1 MNPFLGREE
10 ELAELG
16 GLLEE
21 SRLVT
26 VAGVAGVG
34 KTRCV
39 IRVATLREKRY
50 CDGVLLAEL
59 SAVRH
64 PDLLEH
70 ALIDALGLTDHT
82 SRPPRAVLVEH
93 LSERR

>member
-1 MNPFLGREE
+1 MRRLQDPCPNPDDPDARAVAAPGNLPAELTRFVGREG
-10 ELAELG
+10 ELAELD

-39 IRVATLREKRY
+39 IRVA
-50 CDGVLLAEL
+50 
-59 SAVRH
+59 
-64 PDLLEH
+64 
-70 ALIDALGLTDHT
+70 
-82 SRPPRAVLVEH
+82 
-93 LSERR
+93 